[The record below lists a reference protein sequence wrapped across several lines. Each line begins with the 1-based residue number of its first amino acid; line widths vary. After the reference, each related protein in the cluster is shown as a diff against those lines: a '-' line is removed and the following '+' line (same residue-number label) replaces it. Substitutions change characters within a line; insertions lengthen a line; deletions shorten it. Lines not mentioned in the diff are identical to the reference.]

1 MSGVRVVEFMSLD
14 GVIRGTGPDG
24 RCPRTPPTPTGRGRS
39 SPATHGRCRDVFRR
53 AGGFLFGRR
62 TYEIFALWLHPLV
75 LGNGE
80 RLFGPRTDPAQLRL
94 TGSRVTEDGL
104 VLLDHASVRAPAAMA
119 SG

>member
-1 MSGVRVVEFMSLD
+1 MSGVRVVEFTSLE
-14 GVIRGTGPDG
+14 GVVQGTGPDG
-24 RCPRTPPTPTGRGRS
+24 EVPEDFPHADWMRPFVAGHAREMP
-39 SPATHGRCRDVFRR
+39 DVLRR

-62 TYEIFALWLHPLV
+62 TYEVFALWLHPLV